1 MTLRH
6 MKIFLAVYQTQ
17 HITKAAQQL
26 RMTQPAVTR
35 AIQEI
40 ESYYGI
46 RLFER
51 INRKLYITQTGTMF
65 YTYAVHI
72 VDSFD
77 QMEKGLRDWDQLGL
91 LPGWDHH
98 RPGYR
103 PAAPGA
109 DALSAVPPQPADPL
123 RGVQRRGPSASSA
136 GQRIGLC
143 RDGGK
148 RRAGGAGPTGHR
160 PRPRLVLILPPD
172 DPRAGQERLEL
183 KDLAQDS
190 LLLRDK
196 GSVGR
201 AFVERVFAMH
211 ELPLVP
217 TMESVSTQAIIQAV
231 HLGLGISFL
240 PERLVSGAVQSGL
253 VATKELCDETFEREN
268 YIVWHRHKFLTSSA
282 QELMDCFDQMSG
294 ELPIATGSTT
304 SLWKPPT
311 ATIAPPLSAAS
322 PENNIYR

>member
-91 LPGWDHH
+91 LRVGTTIALGTDLLPRVLVRFQQSHSNLQI
-98 RPGYR
+98 RSVVSN
-103 PAAPGA
+103 GA
-109 DALSAVPPQPADPL
+109 DLQQALLDNELDFAVME
-123 RGVQRRGPSASSA
+123 GSV
-136 GQRIGLC
+136 GQEELA
-143 RDGGK
+143 
-148 RRAGGAGPTGHR
+148 RRAIAPD
-160 PRPRLVLILPPD
+160 RLVLILPPD
-172 DPRAGQERLEL
+172 DPRAHQERLEL

-201 AFVERVFAMH
+201 AFVERV
-211 ELPLVP
+211 LPCMNCP
-217 TMESVSTQAIIQAV
+217 W
-231 HLGLGISFL
+231 
-240 PERLVSGAVQSGL
+240 
-253 VATKELCDETFEREN
+253 C
-268 YIVWHRHKFLTSSA
+268 
-282 QELMDCFDQMSG
+282 
-294 ELPIATGSTT
+294 
-304 SLWKPPT
+304 PPWR
-311 ATIAPPLSAAS
+311 A
-322 PENNIYR
+322 